1 MSWLTQWFKFFIFYL
16 LVNFFDF
23 SLGERVIKFKLEGKI
38 LLKPVLENKEMKG
51 IEKRKAII
59 ELITAN
65 DLNVKELEAESV
77 DLDSKKQVI
86 LFEAIEEITKENPT
100 RFDSSIVDFMT
111 AYLSNESNPIKRETS
126 RIIGNVAVAYPDN
139 LERSIALLI
148 QNTTKPGTVVRWGSA
163 YALSRILLL
172 PNYVNAS
179 LYDTVKMLSD
189 QEEENGVKKQYLNA
203 LKKADKKRS

>member
-1 MSWLTQWFKFFIFYL
+1 M
-16 LVNFFDF
+16 
-23 SLGERVIKFKLEGKI
+23 
-38 LLKPVLENKEMKG
+38 LKPILENKEMKG

-59 ELITAN
+59 ELITTN
-65 DLNVKELEAESV
+65 ELNVKDLAAESV

-86 LFEAIEEITKENPT
+86 LFEAVEAMTKENPR
-100 RFDSSIVDFMT
+100 RFDSTIVDFMN

-139 LERSIALLI
+139 LEESIVLLI
-148 QNTTKPGTVVRWGSA
+148 QNTTNPGTVVRWGSA

-172 PNYVNAS
+172 PNYVNSS
-179 LYDTVKMLSD
+179 LYDTLKKLSD